1 MTAHTPPVLEARNL
15 TKYFGR
21 VIAVHDVS
29 LAVRAGEVLCLLGD
43 NGAGK
48 STMIKMLS
56 GVVRPDAGEVR
67 VDGRAVTFQS
77 PRDALDWGVATV
89 YQDLAMVPLLS
100 VARNFFFGSEPTVGR
115 GPWRRLDM
123 RRARDEAQ
131 TALAEVGIDLRDP
144 DQHVATLSGGERQ
157 SLAIA
162 RAIHFGARAVILDEP
177 TSALGVKEAGIV
189 LRYVLQAKARG
200 VAIVLITH
208 NINHAHPVGDRF
220 VILDRG
226 RQVGSYSAEELS
238 PEELVTLMGGGA
250 ELADL
255 RHELAEYRS
264 ELTT

>member
-1 MTAHTPPVLEARNL
+1 MAAPPPVLEGRGL

-29 LAVRAGEVLCLLGD
+29 LAVNAGEVLCLLGD

-56 GVVRPDAGEVR
+56 GTERPDSGDVL
-67 VDGRAVTFQS
+67 VDGRRVAFDS
-77 PRDALDWGVATV
+77 PRDALDAGVATV

-115 GPWRRLDM
+115 GLFRRLDL
-123 RRARDEAQ
+123 RHARETARA
-131 TALAEVGIDLRDP
+131 ALAEVGIDLRDP
-144 DQHVATLSGGERQ
+144 DQPVATLSGGERQ

-200 VAIVLITH
+200 VAIILITH

-220 VILDRG
+220 VVLDRG
-226 RQVGSYSAEELS
+226 RQVGTYTSAELTAEQLI
-238 PEELVTLMGGGA
+238 TLMGGGA
-250 ELADL
+250 EFADL
-255 RHELAEYRS
+255 RHELAEYRAT
-264 ELTT
+264 LTS